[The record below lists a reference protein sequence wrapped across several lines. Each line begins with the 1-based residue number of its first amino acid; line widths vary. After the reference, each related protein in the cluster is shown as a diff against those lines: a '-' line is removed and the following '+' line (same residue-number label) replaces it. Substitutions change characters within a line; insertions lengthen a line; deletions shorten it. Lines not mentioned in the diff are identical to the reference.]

1 MLTNLAVSKNCTT
14 FAADLRNQVINR
26 LKDRRFKV
34 MIIRLI
40 LVKVFS
46 FMGTE
51 KENINN
57 KVEAT
62 IGAIYV
68 VLFVF
73 VVYVVICVA
82 YD

>member
-1 MLTNLAVSKNCTT
+1 
-14 FAADLRNQVINR
+14 
-26 LKDRRFKV
+26 

-40 LVKVFS
+40 LVRIFS

-51 KENINN
+51 KENIND
-57 KVEAT
+57 KVEVA
-62 IGAIYV
+62 IGVIYV

>member
-1 MLTNLAVSKNCTT
+1 
-14 FAADLRNQVINR
+14 
-26 LKDRRFKV
+26 

-40 LVKVFS
+40 LIKVFA

-51 KENINN
+51 EENIND

-62 IGAIYV
+62 IGTIY
-68 VLFVF
+68 LIIFVF
-73 VVYVVICVA
+73 IVYVVINIA

>member
-1 MLTNLAVSKNCTT
+1 
-14 FAADLRNQVINR
+14 
-26 LKDRRFKV
+26 

-40 LVKVFS
+40 LVRIFS

-62 IGAIYV
+62 IGTIY
-68 VLFVF
+68 LIIFVF
-73 VVYVVICVA
+73 IVYVVINIA

>member
-1 MLTNLAVSKNCTT
+1 
-14 FAADLRNQVINR
+14 
-26 LKDRRFKV
+26 

-40 LVKVFS
+40 LVRIFS

-62 IGAIYV
+62 IGVIY
-68 VLFVF
+68 LIIFVF
-73 VVYVVICVA
+73 IVYVVINIA

>member
-1 MLTNLAVSKNCTT
+1 
-14 FAADLRNQVINR
+14 
-26 LKDRRFKV
+26 

-40 LVKVFS
+40 LVRIFS

-51 KENINN
+51 KENIND

-62 IGAIYV
+62 IGVIY
-68 VLFVF
+68 LIIFVF
-73 VVYVVICVA
+73 IVYVVINVA

>member
-1 MLTNLAVSKNCTT
+1 
-14 FAADLRNQVINR
+14 
-26 LKDRRFKV
+26 

-40 LVKVFS
+40 LARIFS

-57 KVEAT
+57 KVEVT
-62 IGAIYV
+62 IGTIY
-68 VLFVF
+68 LIIFVF
-73 VVYVVICVA
+73 IVYVVINIA

>member
-1 MLTNLAVSKNCTT
+1 
-14 FAADLRNQVINR
+14 
-26 LKDRRFKV
+26 
-34 MIIRLI
+34 MIIKLI
-40 LVKVFS
+40 LIKVFT

-51 KENINN
+51 KENIYD

-62 IGAIYV
+62 IGILYF

-73 VVYVVICVA
+73 VAYVIVNIA

>member
-1 MLTNLAVSKNCTT
+1 
-14 FAADLRNQVINR
+14 
-26 LKDRRFKV
+26 

-40 LVKVFS
+40 LVRIFS

-51 KENINN
+51 KENIND

-62 IGAIYV
+62 IGVIY
-68 VLFVF
+68 LIIFVF
-73 VVYVVICVA
+73 IVYVVINIA

>member
-1 MLTNLAVSKNCTT
+1 
-14 FAADLRNQVINR
+14 
-26 LKDRRFKV
+26 

-40 LVKVFS
+40 LVRIFS

-51 KENINN
+51 KENIND

-62 IGAIYV
+62 IGCIYFV
-68 VLFVF
+68 IFVF
-73 VVYVVICVA
+73 VVYVAVCVA

>member
-1 MLTNLAVSKNCTT
+1 
-14 FAADLRNQVINR
+14 
-26 LKDRRFKV
+26 

-40 LVKVFS
+40 LVRIFS

-51 KENINN
+51 KENIND

-62 IGAIYV
+62 IGGIYLIV
-68 VLFVF
+68 FVF
-73 VVYVVICVA
+73 IVYVVINIA

>member
-1 MLTNLAVSKNCTT
+1 
-14 FAADLRNQVINR
+14 
-26 LKDRRFKV
+26 

-40 LVKVFS
+40 LVRIFS

-57 KVEAT
+57 KVEAI
-62 IGAIYV
+62 IGAIY
-68 VLFVF
+68 LIIFVF
-73 VVYVVICVA
+73 IVYVVINIA

>member
-1 MLTNLAVSKNCTT
+1 
-14 FAADLRNQVINR
+14 
-26 LKDRRFKV
+26 

-40 LVKVFS
+40 LVRIFS
-46 FMGTE
+46 FMGTK
-51 KENINN
+51 KENIDD

-68 VLFVF
+68 VIFVF
-73 VVYVVICVA
+73 VAYILINIA

>member
-1 MLTNLAVSKNCTT
+1 
-14 FAADLRNQVINR
+14 
-26 LKDRRFKV
+26 

-40 LVKVFS
+40 LAKVFS

-62 IGAIYV
+62 IGAIY
-68 VLFVF
+68 LIIFVF
-73 VVYVVICVA
+73 IVYVVINIA